1 MHVILS
7 RMNVYKWVYRACL
20 ATQPYITVLIL
31 LQKKALG
38 TYVEHHGTQNINFES
53 KLLQI
58 GPQILSNNAIS
69 ICK

>member
-1 MHVILS
+1 MRVILS

-38 TYVEHHGTQNINFES
+38 TYLEHHGTQNVNFE
-53 KLLQI
+53 K
-58 GPQILSNNAIS
+58 
-69 ICK
+69 